1 MIDAGPYRGQSLS
14 SVGPFC
20 LTFYNICD
28 ILIRYRK
35 GENMD
40 LNVMVAIRDDRT
52 LPTGYHKAVLYAIA
66 SRGVSA
72 YPNQSQ
78 LMKDAGI
85 GSRNTLVKVIQEL
98 EGLGWLTIVKKKH
111 KNNQFKNSRYT
122 VQVPNMTNPCI
133 TSDEAIVK
141 SDTVKINKG
150 KVKINIL
157 TKNNKSREG
166 WNHSTL
172 SDFILPVSGINN
184 KGRNNE

>member
-1 MIDAGPYRGQSLS
+1 
-14 SVGPFC
+14 
-20 LTFYNICD
+20 
-28 ILIRYRK
+28 
-35 GENMD
+35 MD

-78 LMKDAGI
+78 LMKDSGI

-98 EGLGWLTIVKKKH
+98 EGLGWLVVVKKKH
-111 KNNQFKNSRYT
+111 KNNQYKNSRYT
-122 VQVPNMTNPCI
+122 VQVPDMTIPCI
-133 TSDEAIVK
+133 TSDEVIVK
-141 SDTVKINKG
+141 SDTLKINKD

-157 TKNNKSREG
+157 TKENKSRVG

-172 SDFILPVSGINN
+172 SDFILPVSGIDKKGINN
-184 KGRNNE
+184 A